1 MADRVVYHR
10 KLIPGI
16 MALPADGRLVIA
28 GTPRRQVLRG
38 KTATQV
44 VPRILP
50 LLDGTRTEEEIVR
63 ELGAPRGQFDRV
75 VAALDS
81 CGLLE
86 PAAGTPALDA
96 LPDEVVAHYGRF
108 RDGRVY
114 AGVGEMADVLGAARV
129 CVVAEDDLADKMVQD
144 LLRSGV
150 SEVRRVPW
158 PLSSDDG
165 TGHEPPAWQD
175 HDLVVVVETPEGIRF
190 ISEDVRSLTGSGVP
204 VLPFTVTQDHIEAGP
219 WLYPGYGTCADCLAR
234 SRRDMGWDGP
244 AGAPSAAVRELAAGL
259 ACAEVVS
266 RILGAPGSRLVNQV
280 LRISLPDLT
289 AERYLVVPYPA
300 CPDCGF
306 GSPEQDTPEAAELAL
321 RNEWLTRLAPAFLQD
336 RQPFSREEDARN
348 RALPAERP
356 RFTTHPSRPLPSAE
370 HTVHGVFGEDAPDRP
385 AALEDEAFLS
395 QLLRRVG
402 GRRRDCDGDPMQRWT
417 PTGGNLGSVELYV
430 LHEPGFP
437 GLPGTLFRYD
447 DLAHALIA
455 VRPDAVPAAQLLAG
469 TDLAADGTPATVIVL
484 VAALGRAAVKY
495 SHAHR
500 LVHLD
505 AGCARTQLDAT
516 ATGLGRQTTWAECWD
531 ERPAQVLRLHDE
543 DQIVTGAAL
552 LHATHRGIG
561 ADTCL

>member
-16 MALPADGRLVIA
+16 MALPADGRLVVA

-63 ELGAPRGQFDRV
+63 ELRAPRGQFDRI

-86 PAAGTPALDA
+86 PAAGTPTLDA

-114 AGVGEMADVLGAARV
+114 AGVSEMADVLGAARV
-129 CVVAEDDLADKMVQD
+129 CVVAEDDLADRMVQD

-158 PLSSDDG
+158 PLSRDGG

-204 VLPFTVTQDHIEAGP
+204 VLRFTVTEDHIEAGP
-219 WLYPGYGTCADCLAR
+219 WLYPGYGTCAECLAR
-234 SRRDMGWDGP
+234 SRRDTGWDGP

-266 RILGAPGSRLVNQV
+266 RILGTPGSRLVNQV
-280 LRISLPDLT
+280 SRISLPDLT

-321 RNEWLTRLAPAFLQD
+321 RNEWLTRLAPAFLRD
-336 RQPFSREEDARN
+336 RQPFSKEEETRN
-348 RALPAERP
+348 RALRAERP

-395 QLLRRVG
+395 ELLRRVG
-402 GRRRDCDGDPMQRWT
+402 GRRRDSDGDLMQRWA

-469 TDLAADGTPATVIVL
+469 TDLTAEGTPSTVIVL

-516 ATGLGRQTTWAECWD
+516 ATGLGRQATWAECWD

-552 LHATHRGIG
+552 LHGAHRGIG